1 MNRESVF
8 ERKQAGTL
16 VLAAFLT
23 DSFIQPF
30 GRQTEVLP
38 ARTAILAG
46 ALQFAL
52 LCAVMVVYLAGAAA
66 KSRGPSARCS
76 CAARWCSPSRWR
88 SSRGNGSITM

>member
-52 LCAVMVVYLAGAAA
+52 LCAVMAVYL
-66 KSRGPSARCS
+66 
-76 CAARWCSPSRWR
+76 RWC
-88 SSRGNGSITM
+88 GSEKLIGSCCVILPERKSTKCCCAGKR

>member
-1 MNRESVF
+1 M
-8 ERKQAGTL
+8 

-52 LCAVMVVYLAGAAA
+52 LCACLLYT
-66 KSRGPSARCS
+66 SRCV
-76 CAARWCSPSRWR
+76 
-88 SSRGNGSITM
+88 

>member
-1 MNRESVF
+1 MNRESIF
-8 ERKQAGTL
+8 EQKQAGTL

-46 ALQFAL
+46 ALQFAV
-52 LCAVMVVYLAGAAA
+52 LCVVTVVYL
-66 KSRGPSARCS
+66 
-76 CAARWCSPSRWR
+76 RWCGSEVGGQR
-88 SSRGNGSITM
+88 S